1 MTSKPTNLPAVIF
14 ILIVVFTGCKKDSA
28 PVAQPSQKM
37 KLLTT
42 GQWRLAAITDGSDDQ
57 YSHLPACVKDN
68 YQIFKT
74 DGTIEYNEGPT
85 KCNPSQSQTSN
96 GTWRF
101 DKNETEIWLDG
112 GLWTLEELTTDVYK
126 IGTDTYTSTG
136 SRQLHLVTFRR

>member
-1 MTSKPTNLPAVIF
+1 MANKPTNLLAVIF
-14 ILIVVFTGCKKDSA
+14 LLIAVFTGCKKASA
-28 PVAQPSQKM
+28 PVAQPSQKV

-42 GQWRLAAITDGSDDQ
+42 GQWRLSAITDGPDDQ
-57 YSHLPACVKDN
+57 YAHLPACVKDN

-85 KCNPSQSQTSN
+85 KCNPSQSQTNN

-112 GLWTLEELTTDVYK
+112 GY
-126 IGTDTYTSTG
+126 G
-136 SRQLHLVTFRR
+136 HL